1 MSAKLER
8 IAADRDKARKKRD
21 EWEQRYKDLDRRYH
35 EQENIE
41 IHDMVHAANVTPE
54 QLSWLLEN
62 MKHHMPNGEMITN
75 ENENREEQQND

>member
-21 EWEQRYKDLDRRYH
+21 EWEQRFKDLDRRYH

-41 IHDMVHAANVTPE
+41 IHDMVHAANVTTE
-54 QLSWLLEN
+54 QLAWLLEN
-62 MKHHMPNGEMITN
+62 IKHQMPNGEMVTK
-75 ENENREEQQND
+75 ENEYREEQ